1 MGGGASVWPPPDRQ
15 LAKILP
21 AIDSGTH
28 FAEQAWN
35 HPPPPPNVGAWTT
48 LRFLAQAPEART
60 LGGRQSD

>member
-1 MGGGASVWPPPDRQ
+1 MGGGASVWLSSGRR

-35 HPPPPPNVGAWTT
+35 RLPQTRG
-48 LRFLAQAPEART
+48 
-60 LGGRQSD
+60 LG